1 MFERNV
7 LRNVPSMRPRQ
18 PAGERPRP
26 LIGRRVLVA
35 ARSRVAYVPIPKASS
50 TSMLWMLARAEGDP
64 DARLADSIRGS
75 GPSQV
80 IHDPLVHRLPRLGAV
95 SARRR
100 AEVLRSAEWTRMA
113 LTRDPYERFFSAW
126 QFRVLIRGPGPPK
139 FELPDL
145 VVDGSGNLDVTASF
159 RQFVRFTDD
168 HWASVMSDPHF
179 LPQVPMLCLDDIDY
193 THLVPLDDMA
203 CLIDHLRCHAPHAN
217 WDPGRVNEGLGVDMR
232 RCYDEESIGIVGQRY
247 AADIDMFGARRVDLV
262 DDPLLLDATGRR
274 LLDLVHDR
282 HQRIR
287 SVQLAASPMR
297 TVRRTLRQLAVDRD
311 DRRSRR

>member
-1 MFERNV
+1 
-7 LRNVPSMRPRQ
+7 
-18 PAGERPRP
+18 
-26 LIGRRVLVA
+26 
-35 ARSRVAYVPIPKASS
+35 
-50 TSMLWMLARAEGDP
+50 
-64 DARLADSIRGS
+64 
-75 GPSQV
+75 
-80 IHDPLVHRLPRLGAV
+80 
-95 SARRR
+95 
-100 AEVLRSAEWTRMA
+100 
-113 LTRDPYERFFSAW
+113 
-126 QFRVLIRGPGPPK
+126 
-139 FELPDL
+139 
-145 VVDGSGNLDVTASF
+145 
-159 RQFVRFTDD
+159 
-168 HWASVMSDPHF
+168 
-179 LPQVPMLCLDDIDY
+179 
-193 THLVPLDDMA
+193 MA